1 MLSLARRICHLTSH
15 QVTWGH
21 IQVTS
26 RDVSVFERGIPYLM
40 TCLLARD
47 LHYLPRRE
55 GCIQLFLIPRTVI

>member
-26 RDVSVFERGIPYLM
+26 HDVSVFERGIPYLIL
-40 TCLLARD
+40 TPVELA
-47 LHYLPRRE
+47 LSRR
-55 GCIQLFLIPRTVI
+55 T